1 MVLFSNETSPKDFHL
16 VPTNFPY
23 SLSPWQK
30 WAIWSIYKN
39 HHTLVCA
46 PTGSGKTC
54 PAEFAIDYFAKM
66 DKKIIYTSPIKALS
80 NQKRYDFQEKFPEYS
95 FGILT
100 GDIKDNPEADV
111 IIMTTE
117 ILKNNLSNRGT
128 TQALDFNINIEKDVG
143 IIIYDEAHYF
153 NDVARGHVW
162 EECFMMQ
169 PKNVPML
176 LMSATL
182 HRPENFANWL
192 EKIST
197 KQVILAQTQIRQVP
211 LYHYMWFSIHPSLTK
226 KIKDQS
232 LISLLETYANKPL
245 LIQDGQFYERH
256 YHKINKLKTK
266 LKKQNAHIKPTYVM
280 NAIVNHLHKQQ
291 LTPAICFIY
300 SRKNVEKTAGEV
312 THCLHR
318 EDMRINLVQKECRQI
333 LMKLPNYEEYLHLP
347 EYETLVKLLER
358 GVAFHHSGMLP
369 ILREMV
375 EIMFTKGY
383 VQMLFATE
391 TFALGLNMPTKTVI
405 FSQLSKYDGQ
415 QTRYLLGHEYTQQAG
430 RAGRRGFDEK
440 GIVIHLNN
448 LFDMPACQDYR
459 EILGGKPQVLS
470 SKFKISYGLV
480 LEQEAKK
487 ILDYSNTSMITDEV
501 EKESSYYQDEITKL
515 ETTIKTSTEQLEHLF
530 TPIDMLEDYHEL
542 IQNTDKNIQK
552 ILVIESDYRHVK
564 QDYQFY
570 YSLLEAK
577 MNLRQQK
584 TYLANSASYI
594 QWNIE
599 QIQDILCEK
608 SFIDKDKIVTDK
620 GKIAAHFHEAHPLA
634 LADLLIET
642 DYLSKM
648 NTREIIGLLSIFTN
662 INVQDDYRQLFVPLE
677 LGKLKYTIDY
687 LENCIKEYEQI
698 EHAKNIYFEATTIQY
713 DIIKYVMDWYDSVD
727 EKACKKVVEECTYI
741 TGIFI
746 GDFVKAILKIN
757 NIATELESICL
768 EMNQLDL
775 LKKVREIPEKT
786 MKFVATN
793 QSLYI

>member
-1 MVLFSNETSPKDFHL
+1 MVLFSNETTPENFHL
-16 VPTNFPY
+16 VPTNFSY

-54 PAEFAIDYFAKM
+54 PAEFAIDYFVKM
-66 DKKIIYTSPIKALS
+66 GKKIIYTSPIKALS

-128 TQALDFNINIEKDVG
+128 TQALDFNIDIKKDVG

-192 EKIST
+192 EKISI
-197 KQVILAQTQIRQVP
+197 KPVILAQTHIRQVP

-226 KIKDQS
+226 KIKDHS
-232 LISLLETYANKPL
+232 LITLMETYANKPL
-245 LIQDGQFYERH
+245 LIQDKQFHERH
-256 YHKINKLKTK
+256 YHKLSKLKTE
-266 LKKQNAHIKPTYVM
+266 LKKQNAYIKPIYVI
-280 NAIVNHLHKQQ
+280 NAIVDHLHKQQ

-318 EDMRINLVQKECRQI
+318 EDMRINLVKKECQQI

-347 EYETLVKLLER
+347 EYEILVKLLER

-430 RAGRRGFDEK
+430 RAGRRGFDDK

-448 LFDMPACQDYR
+448 LFD
-459 EILGGKPQVLS
+459 IQVC
-470 SKFKISYGLV
+470 
-480 LEQEAKK
+480 
-487 ILDYSNTSMITDEV
+487 
-501 EKESSYYQDEITKL
+501 
-515 ETTIKTSTEQLEHLF
+515 
-530 TPIDMLEDYHEL
+530 
-542 IQNTDKNIQK
+542 
-552 ILVIESDYRHVK
+552 LVIKMWSVK
-564 QDYQFY
+564 
-570 YSLLEAK
+570 
-577 MNLRQQK
+577 
-584 TYLANSASYI
+584 
-594 QWNIE
+594 
-599 QIQDILCEK
+599 
-608 SFIDKDKIVTDK
+608 
-620 GKIAAHFHEAHPLA
+620 GLA
-634 LADLLIET
+634 LNLNFEYCT
-642 DYLSKM
+642 NLS
-648 NTREIIGLLSIFTN
+648 
-662 INVQDDYRQLFVPLE
+662 
-677 LGKLKYTIDY
+677 
-687 LENCIKEYEQI
+687 
-698 EHAKNIYFEATTIQY
+698 
-713 DIIKYVMDWYDSVD
+713 
-727 EKACKKVVEECTYI
+727 
-741 TGIFI
+741 
-746 GDFVKAILKIN
+746 
-757 NIATELESICL
+757 
-768 EMNQLDL
+768 
-775 LKKVREIPEKT
+775 
-786 MKFVATN
+786 
-793 QSLYI
+793 QSPS

>member
-1 MVLFSNETSPKDFHL
+1 MVLFSNETSPEDFHL

-66 DKKIIYTSPIKALS
+66 GKKIIYTSPIKALS

-197 KQVILAQTQIRQVP
+197 KQVILAQTHVRQVP
-211 LYHYMWFSIHPSLTK
+211 LYHYMWFSSHPSLTK
-226 KIKDQS
+226 KIKDLS
-232 LISLLETYANKPL
+232 LVALMETYANKPL
-245 LIQDGQFYERH
+245 LIQDRQFHERH
-256 YHKINKLKTK
+256 YHKLSKLKTE

-280 NAIVNHLHKQQ
+280 NAIVDHLHKQQ

-347 EYETLVKLLER
+347 EYERLVKLLER

-440 GIVIHLNN
+440 GVVIHLNN
-448 LFDMPACQDYR
+448 LFEMPACQDYR

-480 LEQEAKK
+480 LEQEAGEIMK
-487 ILDYSNTSMITDEV
+487 YSNTSMITDEV
-501 EKESSYYQDEITKL
+501 EKESAYYQDEITRL
-515 ETTIKTSTEQLEHLF
+515 ETIIKASTEELVNLF
-530 TPIDMLEDYHEL
+530 TPIDILEDYHKL
-542 IQNTDKNIQK
+542 LQNTDKNLQK
-552 ILVIESDYRHVK
+552 ILTIESKYRHVK

-570 YSLLEAK
+570 DSLLDAK
-577 MNLRQQK
+577 EKLGLQK
-584 TYLANSASYI
+584 NYLANSASYI
-594 QWNIE
+594 QWNIT
-599 QIQDILCEK
+599 QVQDILCEK
-608 SFIDKDKIVTDK
+608 RFMNEEKIVTDK

-648 NTREIIGLLSIFTN
+648 EPREIIGLLSVFTN
-662 INVQDDYRQLFVPLE
+662 INVQDDYRQWFVPLE
-677 LGKLKYTIDY
+677 FGKLKYTIDY

-698 EHAKNIYFEATTIQY
+698 EHAKEIYFEATPIQY
-713 DIIKYVMDWYDSVD
+713 DIIKYVMDWYDCED
-727 EKACKKVVEECTYI
+727 EKACKMVVEECTYN

-768 EMNQLDL
+768 EMNQLEL

-793 QSLYI
+793 QSLYV